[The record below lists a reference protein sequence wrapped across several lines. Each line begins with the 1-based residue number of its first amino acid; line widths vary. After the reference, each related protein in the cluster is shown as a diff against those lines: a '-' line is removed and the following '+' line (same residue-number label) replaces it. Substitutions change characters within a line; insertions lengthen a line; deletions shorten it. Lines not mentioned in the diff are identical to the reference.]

1 MGLTLVFSRHAAAPF
16 LLSRRP
22 EGQMPRRKQARRVTM
37 RDIRSI
43 LRLTFEQGLSVRAV
57 SDRLKLSKT
66 TVATYLL
73 RAREAGLAC
82 WPLPADSE
90 EDAVLARAL
99 FQRAGRPPRD
109 GPVPLS
115 CRPRCS
121 FKPPFARK
129 RRDFSSPMLS
139 GGVVDCR
146 SH

>member
-1 MGLTLVFSRHAAAPF
+1 
-16 LLSRRP
+16 
-22 EGQMPRRKQARRVTM
+22 MPRRKQARRVTM

-82 WPLPADSE
+82 WPLPVGRDD
-90 EDAVLARAL
+90 DAVLSRTL

-109 GPVPLS
+109 
-115 CRPRCS
+115 
-121 FKPPFARK
+121 
-129 RRDFSSPMLS
+129 D
-139 GGVVDCR
+139 
-146 SH
+146 